1 LARSIES
8 MPYLLALLLFAF
20 SAPHMLAAGS
30 EVTGVVLDPSGAAV
44 SGAKVTLRQPSGPP
58 LTASTDLAGTFRFT
72 GLADGAYELLVERE
86 GFAPLQTRVKAA
98 AKPSPLRIVLRI
110 ATLRQEMMVRNPL
123 AEVTT
128 EPGENMD
135 VVRLDRKTLDK
146 LPVLGND
153 IVGAAAQFLD
163 AGALGAGGISLVVD
177 GMETTRI
184 GVSASAIQE
193 VRINQNPYS
202 AEYARPGRGR
212 IEIITKAGTD
222 KYHGA
227 AQFLFR
233 DYRLDAR
240 NAFAE
245 TRPPEQR
252 RIFEGSL
259 TGPLGHAK
267 KASFVFSGNHEEE
280 DLQSVVFART
290 PSGIVQENAGNP
302 QRQTEFS
309 FKVTRQ
315 FSPRYTLSVRYEF
328 GTDSARGE
336 SVGGFTL
343 PEAGFDAGET
353 EHHVYYNHRAI
364 FTPHLTNDFSL
375 RFGRNYAYRR
385 SRLPGARQIAVL
397 DAFTG
402 GGAQADQHSTEN
414 HVQFTDMASWSH
426 RKHLVKFGI
435 SVPDINRRGSN
446 DHGNFDGTFY
456 FSSIEDYLAGKPFSF
471 TQQQGNGYLVIWQ
484 REMGLF
490 VQDDFK
496 LRPNLSVALGLRC
509 DWQNYLADHNNFAP
523 RLSVAYSP
531 DKARKTVLRAGAGIF
546 YDRTGPGAIAD
557 TVRFDGQHFRSI
569 VITNPGYPDPLAGS
583 GTLATQP
590 SNVTRFAP
598 NLREPY
604 TLQYN
609 FGVERQLRKALVA
622 TANYTGLTGVKLFRS
637 RDINAPLPPLYPARP
652 LPGIGILREIE
663 SAGRLQSHSLDL
675 GLRGTLTKFLEAT
688 VQYGL
693 GRARNN
699 TGGIGSFPANNYD
712 LSGEWARANFDV
724 RHRFRFL
731 GTFKAGDWFEFGTI
745 VALSSGAP
753 FTITTGRDGNNDGR
767 ANDRPLGVARN
778 TRQGYG
784 VANVDL
790 RLSREFKLTRS
801 EEDEAPSMAVNLDA
815 FNVLNRVNYTGVVGN
830 LSSPF
835 FGQPVSSR
843 PARRTQVQIEFKF

>member
-1 LARSIES
+1 

-20 SAPHMLAAGS
+20 SASPMPAAGAD
-30 EVTGVVLDPSGAAV
+30 VTGVVLDPSGAAV

-58 LTASTDLAGTFRFT
+58 LIASTDLAGTFHFT
-72 GLADGAYELLVERE
+72 GLAEGAYELLVERD
-86 GFAPLQTRVKAA
+86 GFQPFQTRVKAA

-110 ATLRQEMMVRNPL
+110 ATLKQAVVVRNPV

-135 VVRLDRKTLDK
+135 VIKLDRKALDK

-153 IVGAAAQFLD
+153 IIGAARQFLD
-163 AGALGAGGISLVVD
+163 AAALGAGGVSLVVD
-177 GMETTRI
+177 GMETSRI

-212 IEIITKAGTD
+212 IEIITKPGTD
-222 KYHGA
+222 TYHGSV
-227 AQFLFR
+227 QFLFR

-252 RIFEGSL
+252 RIVEGSL
-259 TGPLGHAK
+259 TGPLGHSKNAN
-267 KASFVFSGNHEEE
+267 FVFSGNHEEE

-290 PSGIVQENAGNP
+290 PSGIVQENAANP

-309 FKVTRQ
+309 YKVTRQ
-315 FSPRYTLSVRYEF
+315 FGPRYTLSVRYEF
-328 GTDSARGE
+328 GTDSAKGE

-353 EHHVYYNHRAI
+353 EHHIYYNHRAT
-364 FTPHLTNDFSL
+364 FTAHLTNDFSL
-375 RFGRNYAYRR
+375 RFGRNYAYQR
-385 SRLPGARQIAVL
+385 SRLPGTRRIVVL

-414 HVQFTDMASWSH
+414 HVQFTDLATWAH
-426 RKHLVKFGI
+426 GKHLVKFGI

-446 DHGNFDGTFY
+446 DSANFDGTFS

-496 LRPNLSVALGLRC
+496 PRPNLSVALGLRY

-523 RLSVAYSP
+523 RFSVAYSP

-546 YDRTGPGAIAD
+546 YDRTGPSAIAD
-557 TVRFDGQHFRSI
+557 TVRFDGQRFRSV
-569 VITNPGYPDPLAGS
+569 VITNPGYPNPLAGG
-583 GTLATQP
+583 GTLTTQP

-604 TLQYN
+604 TLQYS

-637 RDINAPLPPLYPARP
+637 RDVNAPLPPLYAARP
-652 LPGIGILREIE
+652 LGGIGVLREIE
-663 SAGRLQSHSLDL
+663 SAGRMQAHSLDL
-675 GLRGTLTKFLEAT
+675 ALRGTLTKFLDT
-688 VQYGL
+688 IVQYGL
-693 GRARNN
+693 GRAWNN

-712 LSGEWARANFDV
+712 LSGEWARAGSDV

-745 VALSSGAP
+745 LTLSSGAP
-753 FTITTGRDGNNDGR
+753 YTITTGRDDNHDGR
-767 ANDRPLGVARN
+767 ASDRPAGGGRN

-790 RLSREFKLTRS
+790 RLSKEFKLTHS
-801 EEDEAPSMAVNLDA
+801 DEDEAPTIAVNLDA

-835 FGQPVSSR
+835 FGQPVSSM
-843 PARRTQVQIEFKF
+843 PARRTQVQVEFKF